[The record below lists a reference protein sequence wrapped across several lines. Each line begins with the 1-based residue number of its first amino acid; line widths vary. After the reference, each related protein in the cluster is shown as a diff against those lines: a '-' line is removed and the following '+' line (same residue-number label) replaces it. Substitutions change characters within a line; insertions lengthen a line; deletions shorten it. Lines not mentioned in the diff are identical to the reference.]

1 MKELRL
7 SLQPVYSPSVSVP
20 ASSINTP
27 AHSDTLTDVLSADGE
42 LREKDKQP
50 QLQSNE
56 LFDWDMMLV

>member
-7 SLQPVYSPSVSVP
+7 SLQPVYSPSVSVS

-27 AHSDTLTDVLSADGE
+27 AHSNTLTDVLAADGE
-42 LREKDKQP
+42 LRERDKQP

-56 LFDWDMMLV
+56 LFDWDMTLV